1 MSETV
6 AIIPARYGA
15 KRFPGKALA
24 DLNGKPLIR
33 HVYERVTQAS
43 LVSRVAVAT
52 DDDRIADAVR
62 LFGGEVIMTSPDHAS
77 GTDRIVEAS
86 KKTGGDII
94 VNVQGDEP
102 LIEPGVIDRVIQKI
116 EADPDIV
123 CSTAAFPV
131 TDASV
136 FQNPNAVK
144 VVFDQA
150 GRALYF
156 SRSPIPF
163 NRDETFERAYIHVG
177 IYCLR
182 KSFLDIYPTLRQ
194 SMLEQTE
201 RLEQLRILDNGYY
214 IGVVEITGGSPG
226 VDTPEDLAAVRRFMA
241 Q

>member
-24 DLNGKPLIR
+24 DLCGKPLIQ
-33 HVYERVTQAS
+33 HVYEQVAKAAR
-43 LVSRVAVAT
+43 VSRVAVAT
-52 DDDRIADAVR
+52 DDDRIADAVST
-62 LFGGEVIMTSPDHAS
+62 FGGEVIMTSTDHAS
-77 GTDRIVEAS
+77 GTDRIVEAA

-102 LIEPGVIDRVIQKI
+102 LIDPDIIDSVIEKI
-116 EADPDIV
+116 EADKNIV

-131 TDASV
+131 TDEAV
-136 FQNPNAVK
+136 FKDPNAVK
-144 VVFDQA
+144 VVFDHD

-163 NRDETFERAYIHVG
+163 YRDGDFERAYIHVG
-177 IYCLR
+177 IYCFR
-182 KSFLDIYPTLRQ
+182 RSFLNIYPSLAQ
-194 SMLEQTE
+194 SALEQIE
-201 RLEQLRILDNGYY
+201 CLEQLRILENGHA
-214 IGVVEITGGSPG
+214 IGVVETAGAAIG
-226 VDTPEDLAAVRRFMA
+226 VDTEEDLEAVRRMMA